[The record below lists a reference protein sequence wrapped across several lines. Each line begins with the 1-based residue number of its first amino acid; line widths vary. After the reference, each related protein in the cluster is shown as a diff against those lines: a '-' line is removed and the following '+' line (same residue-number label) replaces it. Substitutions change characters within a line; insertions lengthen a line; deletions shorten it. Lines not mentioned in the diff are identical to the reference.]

1 MADFPD
7 GKRLITGLFEHV
19 RKRLDPSLRGKLE
32 VLLKGVIAG
41 LVFGSGTESGQ
52 KSIARGTA
60 GWCRHIV
67 MGKESGCFRE
77 GIDPRRLDVVHP
89 VTT

>member
-1 MADFPD
+1 MADLTD
-7 GKRLITGLFEHV
+7 GKSLIPGLFEEV
-19 RKRLDPSLRGKLE
+19 RKRLDPSLRSKLE
-32 VLLKGVIAG
+32 VLLEGVIAG

-52 KSIARGTA
+52 QSIARGTA

-67 MGKESGCFRE
+67 IGKESGCFCE

-89 VTT
+89 ITT